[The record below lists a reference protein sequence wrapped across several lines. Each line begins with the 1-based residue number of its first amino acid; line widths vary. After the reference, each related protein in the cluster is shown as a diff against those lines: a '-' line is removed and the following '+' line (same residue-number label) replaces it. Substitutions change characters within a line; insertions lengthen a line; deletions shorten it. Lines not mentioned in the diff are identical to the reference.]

1 MRIKSDKKKNIR
13 ERGRERLVSPAQL
26 LWVSID
32 GSQREVEVSSLR
44 CGFDLVA
51 IFGEQQQRAMVQL
64 ALMSDCWSRATGC
77 FGEDSTLALGPREAR
92 VLTESLSKHHMFG
105 G

>member
-1 MRIKSDKKKNIR
+1 M
-13 ERGRERLVSPAQL
+13 RLVSTAQT

-32 GSQREVEVSSLR
+32 GLQREVEVSSLR

-64 ALMSDCWSRATGC
+64 ALLSDRWSRATGC
-77 FGEDSTLALGPREAR
+77 SFGEDSMLALGPRQELEFSRRMAPNTNTTQYSI
-92 VLTESLSKHHMFG
+92 VP
-105 G
+105 